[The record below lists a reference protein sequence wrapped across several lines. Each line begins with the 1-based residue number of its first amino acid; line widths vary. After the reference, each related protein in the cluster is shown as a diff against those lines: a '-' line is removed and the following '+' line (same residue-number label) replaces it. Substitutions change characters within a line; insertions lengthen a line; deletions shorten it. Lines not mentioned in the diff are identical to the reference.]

1 MWIWIPFHGT
11 KNMNKG
17 TLYLLPSPLTEE
29 DPGLV
34 LPEATLSKIRELHC
48 FIVEEV
54 RTARRFLIR
63 AGAFRP
69 DPAPV
74 FLVLNEHT
82 PLLELP
88 ELLRPLM
95 EGTDTGLLS
104 EAGVP
109 CVADPGAL
117 LVREAHALNIR
128 VVPMTGPSS
137 ILLALMASGFN
148 GQDFAFRGYLPA
160 DREARRIRLKELD
173 RHILSTHQ
181 TQIIIE
187 TPYRNIAL
195 FDTILACCHPSVM
208 LCLAT
213 DLTGADEQ
221 ITVRTIA
228 DWKTIKPDIHKKN
241 TVFLLHC
248 P

>member
-1 MWIWIPFHGT
+1 MILIPFHGA
-11 KNMNKG
+11 KKMNKG

-29 DPGLV
+29 DPAIV
-34 LPEATLSKIRELHC
+34 LPESTLNKIRELRC

-74 FLVLNEHT
+74 FMVLNEHT
-82 PLLELP
+82 PINELP
-88 ELLRPLM
+88 SLLKPLT

-117 LVREAHALNIR
+117 VVREAHSLNIR

-137 ILLALMASGFN
+137 ILLSLMASGFN
-148 GQDFAFRGYLPA
+148 GQNFAFTGYITA
-160 DREARRIRLKELD
+160 DRDARRKKLKELD
-173 RHILSTHQ
+173 HHIRSTHQ
-181 TQIIIE
+181 TQIMIE
-187 TPYRNIAL
+187 TPYRNMAL
-195 FDTILACCHPSVM
+195 FDAILACCHPSVM

-213 DLTGADEQ
+213 DLTGANEQ
-221 ITVRTIA
+221 ISVRSIA
-228 DWKTIKPDIHKKN
+228 EWKTVKPGIHKKN
-241 TVFLLHC
+241 TIFLLHS